1 MTTLTFDRDA
11 LSSPVPAAVS
21 DRLRTS
27 GFEQPEDAWH
37 MLGQIDARLA
47 PLGAGA
53 RQGEGA
59 PEHLMPAL
67 VEAAGNSLQPDR
79 ALISLHA
86 LITRSGD
93 EQIPALLDLLA
104 VPSPSRDALLTI
116 LSASPYLTTTIVQ
129 DVGFLLGTFAGDAW
143 RTLQPAEE
151 LDAVLT
157 GMLDG
162 ASTPD
167 EAMKPLRTFKQQA
180 YLRIAVC
187 DLMRQSGTPA
197 VLERLTDVAD
207 LCLQAA
213 HDVCGAKLQA
223 RHGRP
228 MLEGSK
234 PSGFAVIGMGKLGG
248 RDLNFSSDIDL
259 LYVYDA
265 TDGRTEKDGTSTY
278 EYYPKLARAITD
290 LISRLTP
297 DGQVFRVDLR
307 LRPEGRAGDIANS
320 IEGYRWHYEIQG
332 QAWQRQALLKA
343 RHSAGSSEVGERFL
357 DTIQPFVFY
366 PALDQPLILEDINH
380 MRERIAK
387 ALIER
392 GSGDYHVKLGKGGI
406 REIEFIAQGF
416 QLVYGGFQSWPWERG
431 TRRMLA
437 ALAEKGYLSDEEA
450 SDLDEAYLF
459 LRDLENRIQMTSG
472 HQTHEI
478 PREQG
483 AQSVLAGMMGLSG
496 PTPDERKA
504 GPGRMLEAY
513 GKHTARV
520 HQIYDRVFHSAM

>member
-1 MTTLTFDRDA
+1 MTTFSFNRDA
-11 LSSPVPAAVS
+11 LSAPLPAAVS
-21 DRLRTS
+21 DQLRAS
-27 GFEQPEDAWH
+27 GFEQPEDAWR
-37 MLGQIDARLA
+37 MLGQIDGRLT
-47 PLGAGA
+47 PLGV
-53 RQGEGA
+53 GA
-59 PEHLMPAL
+59 PEHLMAGL
-67 VEAAGNSLQPDR
+67 TEAAGGSLQPDR

-86 LITRSGD
+86 LLTRSG
-93 EQIPALLDLLA
+93 EGQVPALLDLLA
-104 VPSPSRDALLTI
+104 VPSESRDALLTI
-116 LSASPYLTTTIVQ
+116 LSASPYLTTTLVQ
-129 DVGFLLGTFAGDAW
+129 DVGFLLDTFAGDAW
-143 RTLQPAEE
+143 RALQPAEE
-151 LDAVLT
+151 LDAVLA

-162 ASTPD
+162 VSTPD

-343 RHSAGSSEVGERFL
+343 RHSAGSREVGERFL

-416 QLVYGGFQSWPWERG
+416 QLVYGGFQGWPWERG

-478 PREQG
+478 PREHG
-483 AQSVLAGMMGLSG
+483 AQAVLAGMMGLSG
-496 PTPDERKA
+496 PTPRERQA

>member
-1 MTTLTFDRDA
+1 MTTLNIDCEA
-11 LSSPVPAAVS
+11 LASPAPNAVTGHLRSFGFGDPA
-21 DRLRTS
+21 
-27 GFEQPEDAWH
+27 DAWRL
-37 MLGQIDARLA
+37 LGQVERRLA
-47 PLGAGA
+47 PLAIPGN
-53 RQGEGA
+53 
-59 PEHLMPAL
+59 PFPAL
-67 VEAAGNSLQPDR
+67 VEAARFSLQPDR
-79 ALISLHA
+79 ALIGLQTLFA
-86 LITRSGD
+86 RCGD
-93 EQIPALLDLLA
+93 DHVPALLDLLA
-104 VPSPSRDALLTI
+104 VPSESRDALLTI
-116 LSASPYLTTTIVQ
+116 LSCSPYLSTVLFR
-129 DVGFLLGTFAGDAW
+129 DVRFLLDTFAGDAW
-143 RTLQPAEE
+143 RTLQDADE
-151 LDAVLT
+151 LDAELA
-157 GMLDG
+157 GMLRG
-162 ASTPD
+162 VSSPD
-167 EAMKPLRTFKQQA
+167 EAMKPLRTFKKRT

-187 DLMRQSGTPA
+187 DLMKQSGTPA

-207 LCLQAA
+207 LCLRAA
-213 HDVCGAKLQA
+213 HDVCGMKLEA

-320 IEGYRWHYEIQG
+320 IDGYRWHYEIQG

-343 RHSAGSSEVGERFL
+343 RCSAGSREVGGRFL

-387 ALIER
+387 ALVER

-416 QLVYGGFQSWPWERG
+416 QLVYGGVQGWPWERG

-459 LRDLENRIQMTSG
+459 LRDLENRIQMISG

-478 PREQG
+478 PRDRD
-483 AQSVLAGMMGLSG
+483 AQAVLAGMMGLSG
-496 PTPDERKA
+496 VSLEAREAAPD
-504 GPGRMLEAY
+504 RMLEAY
-513 GKHTARV
+513 GNHTARV

>member
-1 MTTLTFDRDA
+1 MTSLSFDRAA
-11 LSSPVPAAVS
+11 LASPMPAAVS
-21 DRLRTS
+21 GRLRTT
-27 GFEQPEDAWH
+27 GFENPADAWRV
-37 MLGQIDARLA
+37 LGQIDKRLA
-47 PLGAGA
+47 PL
-53 RQGEGA
+53 
-59 PEHLMPAL
+59 AL
-67 VEAAGNSLQPDR
+67 PGNPYPILAEAAGNSLQPDR
-79 ALISLHA
+79 ALIGLHT
-86 LITRSGD
+86 LFTRSGD
-93 EQIPALLDLLA
+93 AHIPPLMDLMT
-104 VPSPSRDALLTI
+104 VPSESRDALLTI
-116 LSASPYLTTTIVQ
+116 LSCSPYLSNVLVQ
-129 DVGFLLGTFAGDAW
+129 DVGFLLDTFAGDSW
-143 RTLQPAEE
+143 RALQPAEE
-151 LDAVLT
+151 LDADLAVL
-157 GMLDG
+157 LDG
-162 ASTPD
+162 VTSPD
-167 EAMKPLRTFKQQA
+167 EAMKPLRTFKKRA

-187 DLMRQSGTPA
+187 DLMRQIETPA
-197 VLERLTDVAD
+197 ILERLTDVAD

-213 HDVCGAKLQA
+213 HDVCGGKLQA

-343 RHSAGSSEVGERFL
+343 RCSAGSREVGGRFL

-392 GSGDYHVKLGKGGI
+392 GSGDYHVKLGTGGI

-416 QLVYGGFQSWPWERG
+416 QLVYGGSQKWPWERG

-437 ALAEKGYLSDEEA
+437 SLADKGYLSESEA

-478 PREQG
+478 PRERG
-483 AQSVLAGMMGLSG
+483 AQAVLAGMMGLSG
-496 PTPDERKA
+496 TTLEEREAAPD
-504 GPGRMLEAY
+504 RMLEAY
-513 GKHTARV
+513 GQHTARV
-520 HQIYDRVFHSAM
+520 HQVYDRVFNSAM

>member
-1 MTTLTFDRDA
+1 MTNITFERDA
-11 LSSPVPAAVS
+11 LQSAIPDTVS
-21 DRLRTS
+21 DQLGLL
-27 GFEQPEDAWH
+27 GFENPADAWH
-37 MLGQIDARLA
+37 LMGQIDAHLT
-47 PLGAGA
+47 PK
-53 RQGEGA
+53 GA
-59 PEHLMPAL
+59 PGTLFPAL
-67 VEAAGNSLQPDR
+67 VEAAGASLQPDR
-79 ALISLHA
+79 ALINLHA
-86 LITRSGD
+86 LFTRSGS
-93 EQIPALLDLLA
+93 EQVPVLLEIVA
-104 VPSPSRDALLTI
+104 EPSASRDALLTI
-116 LSASPYLTTTIVQ
+116 LSCSPFLSTVLVQ
-129 DVGFLLGTFAGDAW
+129 DRDFLVDTFGGDAW
-143 RTLQPAEE
+143 RTLQSAAELEQE
-151 LDAVLT
+151 LA
-157 GMLDG
+157 G
-162 ASTPD
+162 ALQHVSSPD
-167 EAMKPLRTFKQQA
+167 EAMKPLRTFKKQA

-187 DLMRQSGTPA
+187 DLMKQTETPA
-197 VLERLTDVAD
+197 ILERLTDVAD
-207 LCLQAA
+207 ICLQAA
-213 HDVCGAKLQA
+213 HDVCGMKLEE

-228 MLEGSK
+228 MLEGSQ

-265 TDGRTEKDGTSTY
+265 TNGRTGKDGLSTY

-343 RHSAGSSEVGERFL
+343 RYSAGSRVVGNRFT

-416 QLVYGGFQSWPWERG
+416 QLVYGGVQKWPWERG
-431 TRRMLA
+431 TRNMLA
-437 ALAEKGYLSDEEA
+437 SLAEKGYLSDGEA

-478 PREQG
+478 PKERG
-483 AQSVLAGMMGLSG
+483 AQAVLAGMMGLSG
-496 PTPDERKA
+496 TTLGERRA
-504 GPGRMLEAY
+504 GPDRMLDAY

-520 HQIYDRVFHSAM
+520 HQVYERVFHSAM

>member
-1 MTTLTFDRDA
+1 MTTLNIDRVA
-11 LSSPVPAAVS
+11 LASPIPDAVS
-21 DRLRTS
+21 GHLRS
-27 GFEQPEDAWH
+27 FGFDDPADAWRV
-37 MLGQIDARLA
+37 LGQIDRRLA
-47 PLGAGA
+47 PLALPGN
-53 RQGEGA
+53 
-59 PEHLMPAL
+59 PFPAL
-67 VEAAGNSLQPDR
+67 VEAAGTSLQPDR
-79 ALISLHA
+79 ALISLHT
-86 LITRSGD
+86 LFTRCGED
-93 EQIPALLDLLA
+93 HIPALLDLLA
-104 VPSPSRDALLTI
+104 VPSESRDALLTI
-116 LSASPYLTTTIVQ
+116 LSCSPYLGNVLVQ
-129 DVGFLLGTFAGDAW
+129 DVGFLLDTFAGDAW
-143 RTLQPAEE
+143 RTLQDADE
-151 LDAVLT
+151 LDADLA
-157 GMLDG
+157 GMLQG
-162 ASTPD
+162 VSSPD
-167 EAMKPLRTFKQQA
+167 EAMKPLRTFKKRA

-187 DLMRQSGTPA
+187 DLMKQSGTPA

-207 LCLQAA
+207 FCLQAA
-213 HDVCGAKLQA
+213 HDVCGMKLEA

-343 RHSAGSSEVGERFL
+343 RCSAGSREVGGRFL

-387 ALIER
+387 ALVER

-416 QLVYGGFQSWPWERG
+416 QLVYGGFQGWPWERG

-437 ALAEKGYLSDEEA
+437 SLAEKGYLSDEEA
-450 SDLDEAYLF
+450 ADLDDAYIF

-478 PREQG
+478 PRDRG
-483 AQSVLAGMMGLSG
+483 AQAVLAGMMGLSG
-496 PTPDERKA
+496 VSLEAREAAPD
-504 GPGRMLEAY
+504 RMLEAY

>member
-1 MTTLTFDRDA
+1 MTPPTFDRDA
-11 LSSPVPAAVS
+11 LSSEMPDAAS
-21 DRLRTS
+21 DHLRS
-27 GFEQPEDAWH
+27 LGFENPPDAWRL
-37 MLGQIDARLA
+37 LGQIDGRLA
-47 PLGAGA
+47 PLASSGN
-53 RQGEGA
+53 
-59 PEHLMPAL
+59 PFPAM
-67 VEAAGNSLQPDR
+67 VEAAGTSLQPDR
-79 ALISLHA
+79 ALINLHA
-86 LITRSGD
+86 LYTRGSD
-93 EQIPALLDLLA
+93 DLIPSLMKIVAE
-104 VPSPSRDALLTI
+104 PSSSRDALLTI
-116 LSASPYLTTTIVQ
+116 LSSSPYLSNVLVQ
-129 DVGFLLGTFAGDAW
+129 DVGFVVDTFGGDAW
-143 RTLQPAEE
+143 RALQTAEE
-151 LDAVLT
+151 LDAELA
-157 GMLDG
+157 GMLQG
-162 ASTPD
+162 ASSPD
-167 EAMKPLRTFKQQA
+167 AAMKPLRTFKKRA

-213 HDVCGAKLQA
+213 HDVCGMKLQA

-265 TDGRTEKDGTSTY
+265 TDGRTDKDGTSTY

-343 RHSAGSSEVGERFL
+343 RCSAGSREVGGRFL

-380 MRERIAK
+380 MRERIAR
-387 ALIER
+387 ALLER
-392 GSGDYHVKLGKGGI
+392 GSGDYHVKLGRGGI

-416 QLVYGGFQSWPWERG
+416 QLVYGGSQGWPWERG
-431 TRRMLA
+431 TRNMLA
-437 ALAEKGYLSDEEA
+437 SLAEKGYLSDGEA

-478 PREQG
+478 PKERG
-483 AQSVLAGMMGLSG
+483 AQAVLAGMMGLSG
-496 PTPDERKA
+496 TTLEAREA
-504 GPGRMLEAY
+504 GPDRLLSAY
-513 GKHTARV
+513 ASHTARV